1 MEMRKW
7 TRGEG
12 KRKVD
17 IFDIED
23 EERHFFWMDFFAY
36 NFQSTLLSLLLCSIC
51 IISITSIVLLL
62 IQSRNHLTR

>member
-23 EERHFFWMDFFAY
+23 EERHFFGWIFSRTIFNPHCYHCYYAQ
-36 NFQSTLLSLLLCSIC
+36 FVSLVLHPLCCYSFKAE
-51 IISITSIVLLL
+51 II
-62 IQSRNHLTR
+62 